1 VVTRPYSSFAVPLWS
16 FGTKKKKDKSI
27 VLTPWHPILEKMGCT
42 GWDLQ
47 AGIIFHLFELDY
59 PIVSIVHSG
68 GKSLHVWCSARGLTE
83 DQILQMIDYAAS
95 LGADDAGKTVSQFM
109 RLPNPDHAVRKQHL
123 IYHNP
128 AFINK

>member
-1 VVTRPYSSFAVPLWS
+1 MIECDIVGTR
-16 FGTKKKKDKSI
+16 KKEDDSL
-27 VLTPWHPILEKMGCT
+27 VNTPWHPILEKAGCA

-47 AGIIFHLFELDY
+47 AGIILHLFELDY
-59 PIVSIVHSG
+59 PITSIVHSG

-83 DQILQMIDYAAS
+83 DQILQMIDYAARI
-95 LGADDAGKTVSQFM
+95 GADHNGKKISQFM
-109 RLPNPDHAVRKQHL
+109 RLPNPDHASRKQHL